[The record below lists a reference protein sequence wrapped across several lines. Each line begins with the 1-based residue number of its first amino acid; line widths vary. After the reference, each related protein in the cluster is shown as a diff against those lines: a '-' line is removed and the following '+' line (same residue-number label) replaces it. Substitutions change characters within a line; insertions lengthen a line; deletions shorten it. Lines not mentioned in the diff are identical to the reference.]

1 MGAVVLLGVR
11 AGGLVHFG
19 VPGGPPLA
27 ADVAK
32 LVPALAGH
40 VVAALRFL
48 YDHLAAAALAVV
60 QIVLQVAQFVLVA
73 LVLMPLQ
80 VAFCAVLLQAATA
93 EEAFLFV
100 KA

>member
-19 VPGGPPLA
+19 VAGGPPLA

-48 YDHLAAAALAVV
+48 YDHLAAATGGILRSITSSSYCRGGLPFCEGLGTLGSFSWGTVLPLAG
-60 QIVLQVAQFVLVA
+60 
-73 LVLMPLQ
+73 
-80 VAFCAVLLQAATA
+80 LLRPP
-93 EEAFLFV
+93 
-100 KA
+100 